1 MMGAVISMIQPL
13 PVGNALRVFL
23 EPPLGAARWKL
34 LRKGSNTI
42 AGHDDQSAVVAYEG
56 ADHVIL
62 DASSLINDVG
72 LYYQPFYTDDGG
84 ATWTTAP
91 SVLATPRATYE
102 ELTTYAFDLLRSRLE
117 QGLHVEVTRGVISA
131 ELGYVQVYPAP
142 PGLNDDLRFPLVT
155 IHLESEEPGE
165 RALGEYIGGDDFNE
179 DTFDWQSSE
188 GWLASVRIQI
198 ATWSLNP
205 DERVVLRKAL
215 RRIVIGNLPVF
226 DAEGITGV
234 NLDFSDVDYLN
245 GEFGAPVYQT
255 MANFSCLAPVRVG
268 ERTPAVR
275 DVFAR
280 STP

>member
-1 MMGAVISMIQPL
+1 MIDAVISMIQPL
-13 PVGNALRVFL
+13 HVGNALRLFL
-23 EPPLGAARWKL
+23 EPPLGAVQWRV
-34 LRKGSNTI
+34 LRKGSDTI
-42 AGHDDQSAVVAYEG
+42 AGHDDATAAVAYEG
-56 ADHVIL
+56 ADHVIV
-62 DASSLINDVG
+62 DAGNILNDVG
-72 LYYQPFYTDDGG
+72 LFYQPFYTVDG

-91 SVLATPRATYE
+91 AAFATPRATYA
-102 ELTTYAFDLLRSRLE
+102 ELTTDAFDLLRSRLE
-117 QGLHVEVTRGVISA
+117 LGFKVEVDRQNIAA

-165 RALGEYIGGDDFNE
+165 RAIGEYIGGDEFDS
-179 DTFDWQSSE
+179 TAFDWGDDE

-205 DERVVLRKAL
+205 DERVVMRKAL

-226 DAEGITGV
+226 EADGLTSV
-234 NLDFSDVDYLN
+234 TLDLSDVDYLN

-268 ERTPAVR
+268 GRTPAVR

-280 STP
+280 STNE